1 MKIRLQNLLQRRA
14 QASKRRAAYG
24 KIRRMNTPTQN
35 SNPARE
41 LAKSFDPKTIESQWY
56 AFWESKGFYAAGM
69 NPEVKDNFC
78 ILLPPPNVTGTLH
91 MGHGFNQTIMDA
103 LTRYHRMRGD
113 NTLWQ
118 PGTDHAGIAT
128 QIVVERQLDAQGV
141 SRHDLGR
148 EKFLEKVWEWKEYSG
163 GTITQQMRRLGT
175 SPDWSRE
182 RFTMDAGLNKVV
194 TETFVRLFNEGLI
207 YRGKR
212 LVNWDVKLGTAVSD
226 LEVVQEE
233 EDGSMWHINY
243 PLADGSGQLTVATTR
258 PETMLGDVAVM
269 VHPEDERYAHLIG
282 KHVALPLCARN
293 IPVIADDYVD
303 KEFGT
308 GVVKVTPA
316 HDFNDN
322 MVGQRQGLDK
332 VVILNLQG
340 FVPETAEVYAA
351 DGSSKSPIALPANL
365 VGLERFAARKQ
376 VVADLEAGGFLVKVE
391 KHKLKVPRG
400 DRTNVVIEP
409 MLTDQWFVA
418 MSKPGEDGK
427 SITEKAL
434 EVVANGEIK
443 FYPEN
448 WVNTYNQWL
457 NNIQDW
463 CISRQLWWGHQI
475 PAWYS
480 DDGKVYVAH
489 DEAEARFMAAKD
501 GYNGALTRDNDVL
514 DTWYSSALWPFS
526 TLDWTGDEAVNAQN
540 QALQQFLPSSVL
552 VTGFDIIFFWV
563 ARMVM
568 MTKHIT
574 GKIPFKHVYVH
585 GLIRDAEGQK
595 MSKSKGNVL
604 DPIDLIDG
612 IDLDSLLKKRTTG
625 LMNPKDAEKI
635 EKRTRKEFPEGIA
648 AYGTDALRF
657 TFASLASPG
666 RDIKF
671 DLQRCEG
678 YRNFCNKLWNATRF
692 VLMNTEGQDN
702 GFGVESCDDGGRKFS
717 QADRWIVS
725 LLQRTEAEVERAFN
739 DYRFDLAAKAIYEFV
754 WDQYCDWY
762 LEIAKVQIQSGSEA
776 EQRATRRTLL
786 RVLETILRLAHPIIP
801 FVTEE
806 IWQTVAPM
814 TELKDKSRGTESIM
828 LQAYPKADLEK
839 IDEVAEAWVATLKTA
854 VEACRSLRGE
864 MSISPAAKVPLIAAG
879 DAGQLAAFAPYLK
892 SLAKLENVAI
902 VAELPEADAPVMLAA
917 DFRLMLKVEIDV
929 AAEKERLGKEIARLQ
944 GEITKANSKLGNE
957 SFVARAPAAVVEQE
971 KARLSE
977 FSAKLQ
983 KLEAQLAK
991 LK

>member
-1 MKIRLQNLLQRRA
+1 
-14 QASKRRAAYG
+14 
-24 KIRRMNTPTQN
+24 MNTPHTSTLNQA
-35 SNPARE
+35 PAQE
-41 LAKSFDPKTIESQWY
+41 LAKSFDPKTVESKWY
-56 AFWESKGFYAAGM
+56 TFWESRGYYAAGLD
-69 NPEVKDNFC
+69 PAIKDNFC

-91 MGHGFNQTIMDA
+91 MGHGFNQTLMDA
-103 LTRYHRMRGD
+103 LTRYHRMKGE

-148 EKFLEKVWEWKEYSG
+148 EKFLEKVWDWKAFSG
-163 GTITQQMRRLGT
+163 GTITKQMRRLGT

-194 TETFVRLFNEGLI
+194 TETFVRLYNEGLI

-233 EDGSMWHINY
+233 EDGFMWHINY
-243 PLADGSGQLTVATTR
+243 PLSSGSGNLTVATTR

-269 VHPEDERYAHLIG
+269 VHPEDERYQHLIG
-282 KHVALPLCARN
+282 QHVKLPLCDRE
-293 IPVIADDYVD
+293 IPIIADDYVD
-303 KEFGT
+303 KTFGT

-316 HDFNDN
+316 HDFNDYA
-322 MVGQRQGLDK
+322 VGLRHKLPMIG
-332 VVILNLQG
+332 ILNLQG
-340 FVPETAEVYAA
+340 FVNEAA
-351 DGSSKSPIALPANL
+351 PQAYQ
-365 VGLERFAARKQ
+365 GLDRFAARKQ
-376 VVADLEAGGFLVKVE
+376 VVADLEAQAYLVKID

-400 DRTNVVIEP
+400 DRTGVVIEP

-418 MSKPGEDGK
+418 MSKPAADGK
-427 SITEKAL
+427 SITQKAL
-434 EVVANGEIK
+434 DVVANGEIK

-475 PAWYS
+475 PAWYTES
-480 DDGKVYVAH
+480 GQVYVAH
-489 DEAEARFMAAKD
+489 DEAEARALAAND
-501 GYNGALTRDNDVL
+501 GYAGNLVRDNDVL

-540 QALQQFLPSSVL
+540 QALQQYLPSSVL

-568 MTKHIT
+568 MTTHIT

-612 IDLDSLLKKRTTG
+612 IDLDALIKKRTTG
-625 LMNPKDAEKI
+625 LMNPKQAEQI

-657 TFASLASPG
+657 TFAALASPG

-671 DLQRCEG
+671 DLQRCDG

-702 GFGVESCDDGGRKFS
+702 GFDAASCGEGGRKFS

-725 LLQRTEAEVERAFN
+725 ILQRAEADVEKAFE

-754 WDQYCDWY
+754 WDEYCDWY
-762 LEIAKVQIQSGSEA
+762 VELAKVQIQYGDDA
-776 EQRATRRTLL
+776 EKRATRRTLL
-786 RVLETILRLAHPIIP
+786 RVLETILRLAHPIMP
-801 FVTEE
+801 FITEE
-806 IWQTVAPM
+806 IWQTIAPM
-814 TELKDKSRGTESIM
+814 TEKNGASIM
-828 LQAYPKADLEK
+828 LEAYPKAQTDKL
-839 IDEVAEAWVATLKTA
+839 DDASEAWVSQLKQM
-854 VEACRSLRGE
+854 VDACRRLRGE
-864 MSISPAAKVPLIAAG
+864 MGISPAARVPLIASG
-879 DAGQLAAFAPYLK
+879 DAEKLTAYAPYLK
-892 SLAKLENVAI
+892 ALAKLETASV
-902 VAELPEADAPVMLAA
+902 VPDLPEDEAPVMLV
-917 DFRLMLKVEIDV
+917 DNFKLMLKVEIDIV
-929 AAEKERLGKEIARLQ
+929 AEKERLGKEIARLEN
-944 GEITKANSKLGNE
+944 EINKANAKLNNE

-971 KARLSE
+971 KARVAD
-977 FSAKLQ
+977 FSANLEKLRVQ
-983 KLEAQLAK
+983 LGKL